1 MKNIMNSSL
10 SLSQNKI
17 KLAFIAASAS
27 LLLSACG
34 GNEHTGVSGSAN
46 PSPSP
51 SSCPGQC
58 FASGFAASITTQN
71 GSLGNY
77 AYVNST
83 YNGVDPNGTYWYGGV
98 APSTPPG
105 SSPYPYMGIFAAA
118 PGVTAASGND
128 TGTPLVVTASNIK
141 LGISIGQE
149 VWTSTNGTAQVRIVL
164 QGKGNKYSYGGSS
177 NCTAL
182 IYKDVTLTGQSMTN
196 YIFPLSGFTVGYTV
210 GAGSVAAATSCGQS
224 LLSTPAAVVA
234 DGVAELHLQLLGAS
248 NMNTTVPATSGSYP
262 SGLTFGAPIYF
273 Q

>member
-10 SLSQNKI
+10 NLSQNKI

-34 GNEHTGVSGSAN
+34 GNEHTGVSGSVN

-58 FASGFAASITTQN
+58 FASGFAANITAQN

-77 AYVNST
+77 AYDPSL
-83 YNGVDPNGTYWYGGV
+83 YNGVDPNGTFWYGGV

-118 PGVTAASGND
+118 PGVTAASGSD
-128 TGTPLVVTASNIK
+128 TGAPLVVTASNIK
-141 LGISIGQE
+141 LGISIAQE
-149 VWTSTNGTAQVRIVL
+149 VWDSTNGNVQVRIVL
-164 QGKGNKYSYGGSS
+164 QGKGNKYSYSGGTN

-196 YIFPLSGFTVGYTV
+196 YTFPLSGFTVGYTV
-210 GAGSVAAATSCGQS
+210 GSGSVAAATSCGQS

-248 NMNTTVPATSGSYP
+248 NMNTTVQTNGSYP